1 MSSQIGSV
9 SLLSQA
15 PGSAPHLFARINAL
29 LKAPGLKRFRA
40 AVAYARWGGVGL
52 IAPNIEAVL
61 KTGVEFQALYG
72 VSNGVTTP
80 DCLLYSLY
88 LQELYSTH
96 TFAGAVEDQYA
107 NATFHPKLF
116 EFRFADNIIALVGS
130 ANLTGAGLSRN
141 TEANVE
147 VECKRGSLFEKEIE
161 AAWDSMQAG
170 SKEITLSL
178 IRNLKHSG
186 NLGSEQQDN
195 ESRRDKAGKPSLNT
209 GVMVSPKP
217 LFAKVLDLAK
227 PTKKTKILA
236 GLDPLTTRPDV
247 LYLQILT
254 GETGAPVSD
263 GIGYQIQ
270 LPVATLAAFFGVS
283 PAQSTLATFR
293 FDDEVFNVHLTH
305 FVNNT
310 HRVRLRP
317 LRDVQRPAIVVF
329 RRAGADEYEC
339 SIVPA
344 KDYTKVLTAKCTQ
357 QTRIGAR
364 RWGME

>member
-1 MSSQIGSV
+1 MGSI
-9 SLLSQA
+9 SLRSQA
-15 PGSAPHLFARINAL
+15 PGGAPYLFDRINTL

-40 AVAYARWGGVGL
+40 TVAYARWSGVGL

-72 VSNGVTTP
+72 VANGVTTP

-88 LQELYSTH
+88 LQEIYSTH

-116 EFRFADNIIALVGS
+116 EFRYADKVIALVGS

-147 VECKRGSLFEKEIE
+147 VECKLGGQFETEID
-161 AAWDSMQAG
+161 AAWNSMRGG

-178 IRNLKHSG
+178 IRKLKESG

-195 ESRRDKAGKPSLNT
+195 ESRRGKAGKPSLSI
-209 GVMVSPKP
+209 GVTASPKP

-227 PTKKTKILA
+227 PAKKAKILA

-247 LYLQILT
+247 LYLQILA
-254 GETGAPVSD
+254 GETGARFSD
-263 GIGYQIQ
+263 GSGYQIQ

-283 PAQSTLATFR
+283 PRQKTQAAFR
-293 FDDEVFNVHLTH
+293 FNDEVFDVHLTH
-305 FVNNT
+305 FGNNT

-329 RRAGADEYEC
+329 RRTGADEYDC
-339 SIVPA
+339 SVVPA
-344 KDYTKVLTAKCTQ
+344 RDYTKVLAAKCTQ
-357 QTRIGAR
+357 QTRVGAR
-364 RWGME
+364 KWGME